1 MSVQSPHHQAAGS
14 SAGHPPITAS
24 HFFLSLPVSSFA
36 MVMGLS
42 GLSLVWARTAS
53 LGWLPGWAPL
63 ISGLTGLLAF
73 AVFVVLAVLYAGKW
87 SRNPKAVQE
96 EWQHPVKSSFFAA
109 VSVSFALLATVSFHL
124 FSPLALPLWVV
135 GSVLQVLAMIMVLN
149 AWVHRETLAPVHAS
163 PVWFIPAVAN
173 VVIPLAGVRLGF
185 VELSWWF
192 FAVGILFWGLLLT
205 LVMARLLFV
214 QPPLPERLIPTLCI
228 FLAPPAVGF
237 LSWVLL
243 SGQYADGRSLD
254 VVGHLLYGSAIF
266 FALFLLSQLRRF
278 VRLPFYLSWW
288 AFSFPVAAFTTA
300 TLVYQSFV
308 PTIWMQTLAVGLVAF
323 STVLITWLLVR
334 TVVAIVRA
342 EPQLID

>member
-1 MSVQSPHHQAAGS
+1 MSTQSPGAAP
-14 SAGHPPITAS
+14 AGPLPISKS
-24 HFFLSLPVSSFA
+24 HFFTSLPVSSFA

-42 GLSLVWARTAS
+42 GLSLVWARTAA
-53 LGWLPGWAPL
+53 LGWWPNWAST
-63 ISGLTGLLAF
+63 ISAATGLLAF
-73 AVFVVLAVLYAGKW
+73 GVFVFLAVLYISKW
-87 SRNPKAVQE
+87 SRQPKAVQE

-109 VSVSFALLATVSFHL
+109 VSVSFALLAAVSFHL
-124 FSPLALPLWVV
+124 FSPLALPLWVI
-135 GSVLQVLAMIMVLN
+135 GASLQVLAMVMVLN

-192 FAVGILFWGLLLT
+192 FAVGLLFWGLLLT

-214 QPPLPERLIPTLCI
+214 QPPLPERLVPTLCI

-237 LSWVLL
+237 LSWIQL

-254 VVGHLLYGSAIF
+254 VMGHLLYGLAVFFAIF
-266 FALFLLSQLRRF
+266 LVSQIHRFA
-278 VRLPFYLSWW
+278 RLPFYLSWW

-308 PTIWMQTLAVGLVAF
+308 PTGWMQALAVGLVVF
-323 STVLITWLLVR
+323 STALIVWLFVR
-334 TVVAIVRA
+334 TLVALVRA